1 MARGPRCSA
10 GTGVG
15 GVLKDFLVASP
26 FPEDQNHVHEKPRR
40 TPEFVNGNSGRRS
53 ARFLLVTQYP
63 KPRSYPSRPEQREG
77 QHRNRRS
84 QEVQPPTL
92 AGAKQRVGRRLIRER
107 VRENGPRNHRIKGKE
122 LRMREAAPLWSVGNC
137 SFFFFSFFLFSSP
150 FAAHSQRLLPERKEI
165 QCRTTSSLSSTS

>member
-15 GVLKDFLVASP
+15 GVLKDSLVASP
-26 FPEDQNHVHEKPRR
+26 FPEDQNHVHGKPRR

-53 ARFLLVTQYP
+53 ARFLLVTQYQ
-63 KPRSYPSRPEQREG
+63 KPRSYPSHPEQREG

-92 AGAKQRVGRRLIRER
+92 AGAKQRVRRRLIRER

-122 LRMREAAPLWSVGNC
+122 LRMRESAPL
-137 SFFFFSFFLFSSP
+137 
-150 FAAHSQRLLPERKEI
+150 
-165 QCRTTSSLSSTS
+165 